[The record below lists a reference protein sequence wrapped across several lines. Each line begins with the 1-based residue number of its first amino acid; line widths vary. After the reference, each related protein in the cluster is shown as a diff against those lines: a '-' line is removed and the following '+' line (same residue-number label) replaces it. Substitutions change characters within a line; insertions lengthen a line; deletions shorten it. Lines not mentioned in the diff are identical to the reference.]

1 MGSKFNHLL
10 LLLLKTKTSLLLI
23 LAIFV
28 YSSPLILNGLP
39 SFLRTHYGTDW
50 HKVSLR
56 VTSSTDDLAWRVTC
70 FDRAYLYKI
79 TVKRENFPSVSGF
92 KVNYILFSF
101 YSEQALDLRSIFSWT
116 KTIVFFL
123 KKVIVIFSIKIPI

>member
-1 MGSKFNHLL
+1 MFKIQRAPFP
-10 LLLLKTKTSLLLI
+10 I
-23 LAIFV
+23 
-28 YSSPLILNGLP
+28 
-39 SFLRTHYGTDW
+39 LRTKHG
-50 HKVSLR
+50 KIQLRVSLR

-101 YSEQALDLRSIFSWT
+101 YRELL
-116 KTIVFFL
+116 
-123 KKVIVIFSIKIPI
+123 